1 MTRAILLDID
11 NVISSD
17 RSILACREFDEDTLP
32 GYRVPRVADRVALE
46 FVNRA
51 CVICAAKIVV
61 SSNWLDVAGPA
72 YTLDWLSANGLRN
85 EHLLSP
91 DPCVNYRP
99 SGTKR
104 EAIEDWLVQ
113 NRRPAA
119 DQIVV
124 IDDDATLFPP
134 DHPLADRQ
142 VVIDGEDGLLLRH
155 YRRIIEK
162 FGETDR
168 AAGVFGGLRFGPSDE

>member
-1 MTRAILLDID
+1 MPRAILLDID
-11 NVISSD
+11 DCISSD
-17 RSILACREFDEDTLP
+17 RSILACGEFDERSVP
-32 GYRVPRVADRVALE
+32 GYRVPVIGDRTAIDLI
-46 FVNRA
+46 NRA

-61 SSNWLDVAGPA
+61 SSSWLDVAGSQ
-72 YTLDWLSANGLRN
+72 YTLAWLSANGLRT

-91 DPCVNYRP
+91 DPRVNYRP

-113 NRRPAA
+113 NRQFAV

-124 IDDDATLFPP
+124 IDDDETLFPP

-155 YRRIIEK
+155 YRLIIAK
-162 FGETDR
+162 FGATDR